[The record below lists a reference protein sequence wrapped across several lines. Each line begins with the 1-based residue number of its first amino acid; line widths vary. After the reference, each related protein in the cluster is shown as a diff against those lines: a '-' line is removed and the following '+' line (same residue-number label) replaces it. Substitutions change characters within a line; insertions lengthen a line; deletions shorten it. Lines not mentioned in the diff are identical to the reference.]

1 MRRPLSYLLNYA
13 KAFAVALS
21 IGIPTVGHCAQAET
35 IIHDGARVKVIA
47 DDANGRLLI
56 RIDGE
61 NAAFIDANGL
71 NVRKGLNYGDAFT
84 DYGQAGFD
92 DAVKAKKANA
102 DGR

>member
-1 MRRPLSYLLNYA
+1 MNGRLSLFLN
-13 KAFAVALS
+13 FANRFAIACAV
-21 IGIPTVGHCAQAET
+21 GIPAFGYCAQSET

-71 NVRKGLNYGDAFT
+71 NVRGSSQKTEN
-84 DYGQAGFD
+84 
-92 DAVKAKKANA
+92 KA
-102 DGR
+102 R

>member
-1 MRRPLSYLLNYA
+1 MNGRLSLFLNYA
-13 KAFAVALS
+13 NIFAISCAV
-21 IGIPTVGHCAQAET
+21 GIPAIGYCAQAET
-35 IIHDGARVKVIA
+35 IIHDGTRVKVIA

-84 DYGQAGFD
+84 DYGRAGFD
-92 DAVKAKKANA
+92 DAVKAKGGSSDA
-102 DGR
+102 R